1 MNLNKETAEWQSL
14 FSVAPAESWL
24 IFVVYHAIVY
34 ILIKA
39 VIGDKQK
46 QNNNKKKENAADR
59 DLFYNDMYFGKN
71 NENDNWIPSRQL

>member
-46 QNNNKKKENAADR
+46 QNNKKKRKMPPIETFSIMTCISEKIMKMTIEYLRDR
-59 DLFYNDMYFGKN
+59 F
-71 NENDNWIPSRQL
+71 